1 MHYDTLLRLKVA
13 RHTLSLAS
21 GGAAD
26 VPGATGTRAAS
37 YTIISRGTDDARA
50 LNVACARA
58 YAGTRA
64 REGAWGCAR
73 RRFAADILRAHAGPR
88 CGLWRGSGARAP
100 RNGFCST
107 TLSRGFGWTCA
118 DGIERKAQPRRLTV
132 RQPSGGS
139 CFPIDTCWRPAR
151 AQCSLLAALCAPP
164 RRPSR
169 SGARRAPRK
178 RCVNMGFRWV
188 HTEHPSGPH
197 LSSQPV
203 AGDER
208 PNGCGGVLV
217 QHGRGRQTSTRA

>member
-1 MHYDTLLRLKVA
+1 MV
-13 RHTLSLAS
+13 SQAS

-26 VPGATGTRAAS
+26 VPGATSTRAAS
-37 YTIISRGTDDARA
+37 YTIISRGTHDARA

-107 TLSRGFGWTCA
+107 TLSRGWGRTCA

-208 PNGCGGVLV
+208 PNGRGGVLV